1 MISKGIWMLDRDRS
15 HRRKYAVLPHKI
27 PRLSVTHRYEQFA
40 YANVHRLLAFDRGH
54 HVVSMNIAVCKCI
67 PLELALFLCHRYFLF
82 LPRHL
87 ILLAPNLSQFF
98 NLGNAVLIL
107 VIQDK
112 SEINDCSN
120 FTWSKVNEISYDNS
134 GYCIIFG
141 IRNIFLVY
149 SGRLITN
156 SSNYFLFHL
165 WNKRNIH
172 CYHTILI
179 NFNILSFQ
187 KL

>member
-1 MISKGIWMLDRDRS
+1 MRFFHIKFHAYPSRF
-15 HRRKYAVLPHKI
+15 
-27 PRLSVTHRYEQFA
+27 THRYEQFA

-120 FTWSKVNEISYDNS
+120 FTSSKVNEISYDNS
-134 GYCIIFG
+134 GYCTIFG

-156 SSNYFLFHL
+156 SSKISCFIYETNETSIIITLFWLISIFWVSKNYRILRHIDLFCPS
-165 WNKRNIH
+165 R
-172 CYHTILI
+172 Y
-179 NFNILSFQ
+179 F
-187 KL
+187 

>member
-1 MISKGIWMLDRDRS
+1 MRFFHIKFHAYPSRF
-15 HRRKYAVLPHKI
+15 
-27 PRLSVTHRYEQFA
+27 THRYEQFA

-120 FTWSKVNEISYDNS
+120 FTSSKVNEISYDNS
-134 GYCIIFG
+134 GYCTIFCV
-141 IRNIFLVY
+141 RNIFLLY

-156 SSNYFLFHL
+156 SSKISCFIYETNETSIVITLF
-165 WNKRNIH
+165 
-172 CYHTILI
+172 
-179 NFNILSFQ
+179 
-187 KL
+187 